1 LRISFFIYKKHPNED
16 KKANQSEKI
25 PDQSETKFEHF
36 YKLFSNII
44 KKSQKSR
51 YLACLKQKKFLNLKM
66 SRLFQLK
73 AFVFATKLMLL
84 CLFSVSCNSL
94 SPRDKGYAL
103 KKRPA
108 PIPNSSFTI
117 FGNKTQYHQDVYNI
131 RQDLTSTNSR
141 VTTLEGDVRQIRSNP
156 VLSSNYNNVDMNK
169 FRPTNAQSHIVKK
182 GETLTLIARQHGVSI
197 NSLVQNN
204 GIKNPNIILTG
215 QKLIINPINNIPN
228 SSRLSNSQ
236 NQTKKTEDSEY
247 QVLEGD
253 TISRIAKS
261 HGISNETLISSNGDI
276 NPNQIQTGQIIKI
289 PTNQSKIVKEDQT
302 KSVKDEANIIQN
314 PEDPD
319 EIIAPEGH
327 GFYQVSSGDT
337 LHSIAVSFGTDTDNL
352 RKLNKISNNESSLKV
367 GDYILVPVL
376 DESLYE
382 S

>member
-1 LRISFFIYKKHPNED
+1 
-16 KKANQSEKI
+16 
-25 PDQSETKFEHF
+25 
-36 YKLFSNII
+36 
-44 KKSQKSR
+44 
-51 YLACLKQKKFLNLKM
+51 M

-108 PIPNSSFTI
+108 PIPNSSFNI

-156 VLSSNYNNVDMNK
+156 VLSSNHNNVDMNK

-289 PTNQSKIVKEDQT
+289 PKNQSNIVKKEEDQN
-302 KSVKDEANIIQN
+302 KPVKDESNIIQN

-352 RKLNKISNNESSLKV
+352 RKLNKISDNESSLKV

>member
-1 LRISFFIYKKHPNED
+1 MF
-16 KKANQSEKI
+16 
-25 PDQSETKFEHF
+25 
-36 YKLFSNII
+36 
-44 KKSQKSR
+44 
-51 YLACLKQKKFLNLKM
+51 
-66 SRLFQLK
+66 RLFQLK

-108 PIPNSSFTI
+108 PIPNSSFNI
-117 FGNKTQYHQDVYNI
+117 FGKKNQYHQDVYNI

-156 VLSSNYNNVDMNK
+156 VLSSNHNNAAMNNIGL
-169 FRPTNAQSHIVKK
+169 TNAQNHIVRK

-197 NSLVQNN
+197 NSIVQNN

-236 NQTKKTEDSEY
+236 IQTKKTEGSEY
-247 QVLEGD
+247 QILEGD

-352 RKLNKISNNESSLKV
+352 RKLNKISSNESSLKV

-376 DESLYE
+376 DETLYE

>member
-1 LRISFFIYKKHPNED
+1 
-16 KKANQSEKI
+16 
-25 PDQSETKFEHF
+25 
-36 YKLFSNII
+36 
-44 KKSQKSR
+44 
-51 YLACLKQKKFLNLKM
+51 M
-66 SRLFQLK
+66 SRLFHLK
-73 AFVFATKLMLL
+73 AFEFISKIILL
-84 CLFSVSCNSL
+84 SLLSVSCNSL

-108 PIPNSSFTI
+108 PIPNSSLNI
-117 FGNKTQYHQDVYNI
+117 FGNKNQYHQQFYNI

-156 VLSSNYNNVDMNK
+156 VLSSNYNNVGMNK
-169 FRPTNAQSHIVKK
+169 FRPTNDQSHIVKK

-204 GIKNPNIILTG
+204 GIKNPDIILTG
-215 QKLIINPINNIPN
+215 QKLIVNPIHKT
-228 SSRLSNSQ
+228 SNLNPTTNPQTFSQ
-236 NQTKKTEDSEY
+236 QSQGNQYK
-247 QVLEGD
+247 VLEGD
-253 TISRIAKS
+253 TINRIAKS
-261 HGISNETLISSNGDI
+261 HGISNETLIASNSGI
-276 NPNQIQTGQIIKI
+276 NPDQIQTGQIIKI
-289 PTNQSKIVKEDQT
+289 PTDQPEAVKET
-302 KSVKDEANIIQN
+302 ENKSNKSEANIIQN

-352 RKLNKISNNESSLKV
+352 RKLNKISNSEGSLKV
-367 GDYILVPVL
+367 GDYILVPVP

>member
-1 LRISFFIYKKHPNED
+1 
-16 KKANQSEKI
+16 
-25 PDQSETKFEHF
+25 
-36 YKLFSNII
+36 
-44 KKSQKSR
+44 
-51 YLACLKQKKFLNLKM
+51 M
-66 SRLFQLK
+66 SRLFHLK
-73 AFVFATKLMLL
+73 AFEFISKIILL
-84 CLFSVSCNSL
+84 SLLSVSCNSL

-108 PIPNSSFTI
+108 PIPNSSLNI
-117 FGNKTQYHQDVYNI
+117 FGNKNQYHQQFYNI

-156 VLSSNYNNVDMNK
+156 VLSSNYNNVGMNK
-169 FRPTNAQSHIVKK
+169 FRPTNAKSHIVKK

-204 GIKNPNIILTG
+204 GIKNPDIILTG
-215 QKLIINPINNIPN
+215 QKLIVNPIHKTSNLNPTTN
-228 SSRLSNSQ
+228 PQTLSQ
-236 NQTKKTEDSEY
+236 QTQGNQYK
-247 QVLEGD
+247 VLEGD
-253 TISRIAKS
+253 TINRIAKS
-261 HGISNETLISSNGDI
+261 HGISNETLIASNSGI
-276 NPNQIQTGQIIKI
+276 NPDQIQTGQIIKI
-289 PTNQSKIVKEDQT
+289 PTDQPEAVKET
-302 KSVKDEANIIQN
+302 ENKSNKSEANIIQN

-352 RKLNKISNNESSLKV
+352 RKLNKISNSEGSLKV
-367 GDYILVPVL
+367 GDYILVPVP

>member
-1 LRISFFIYKKHPNED
+1 
-16 KKANQSEKI
+16 
-25 PDQSETKFEHF
+25 
-36 YKLFSNII
+36 
-44 KKSQKSR
+44 
-51 YLACLKQKKFLNLKM
+51 M

-108 PIPNSSFTI
+108 PIPNSSFNI
-117 FGNKTQYHQDVYNI
+117 FGKKNQYHQDVYNI

-156 VLSSNYNNVDMNK
+156 VLSSNHNNAAMNNIGL
-169 FRPTNAQSHIVKK
+169 TNAQNHIVKK

-197 NSLVQNN
+197 NSIVQNN

-236 NQTKKTEDSEY
+236 IQTKKTEGSEY
-247 QVLEGD
+247 QILEGD

-302 KSVKDEANIIQN
+302 KSVKDAANIIQN

-352 RKLNKISNNESSLKV
+352 RKLNKISSNESSLKV

-376 DESLYE
+376 DETLYE

>member
-1 LRISFFIYKKHPNED
+1 
-16 KKANQSEKI
+16 
-25 PDQSETKFEHF
+25 
-36 YKLFSNII
+36 
-44 KKSQKSR
+44 
-51 YLACLKQKKFLNLKM
+51 M
-66 SRLFQLK
+66 SRLFHLK
-73 AFVFATKLMLL
+73 AFEFISKIILL
-84 CLFSVSCNSL
+84 SLLSVSCNSL

-108 PIPNSSFTI
+108 PIPNSSLNI
-117 FGNKTQYHQDVYNI
+117 FGNKNQYHQQFYNI

-156 VLSSNYNNVDMNK
+156 VLSSNYNNVGMNK
-169 FRPTNAQSHIVKK
+169 FRPTNAKSHIVKK

-204 GIKNPNIILTG
+204 GIKNPDIILTG
-215 QKLIINPINNIPN
+215 QKLIVNPIHKTSNLNPTTN
-228 SSRLSNSQ
+228 PQTLSQQSQ
-236 NQTKKTEDSEY
+236 GNQYK
-247 QVLEGD
+247 VLEGD
-253 TISRIAKS
+253 TINRIAKS
-261 HGISNETLISSNGDI
+261 HGISNETLIASNSGI
-276 NPNQIQTGQIIKI
+276 NPDQIQTGQIIKI
-289 PTNQSKIVKEDQT
+289 PTDQPEAVKET
-302 KSVKDEANIIQN
+302 ENKSNKSEANIIQN

-352 RKLNKISNNESSLKV
+352 RKLNKISNSEGSLKV
-367 GDYILVPVL
+367 GDYILVPVP

>member
-1 LRISFFIYKKHPNED
+1 
-16 KKANQSEKI
+16 
-25 PDQSETKFEHF
+25 
-36 YKLFSNII
+36 
-44 KKSQKSR
+44 
-51 YLACLKQKKFLNLKM
+51 M
-66 SRLFQLK
+66 SRLFHLK
-73 AFVFATKLMLL
+73 AFEFISKIILL
-84 CLFSVSCNSL
+84 SLLSVSCNSL

-108 PIPNSSFTI
+108 PIPNSSLNI
-117 FGNKTQYHQDVYNI
+117 FGNKNQYHQQFYNI

-156 VLSSNYNNVDMNK
+156 VLSSNYNNVGMNK
-169 FRPTNAQSHIVKK
+169 FRPTNAKSHIVKK

-204 GIKNPNIILTG
+204 GIKNPDIILTG
-215 QKLIINPINNIPN
+215 QKLIVNPIHKT
-228 SSRLSNSQ
+228 SNLNPTTNPQTFSQ
-236 NQTKKTEDSEY
+236 QSQGNQYK
-247 QVLEGD
+247 VLEGD
-253 TISRIAKS
+253 TINRIAKS
-261 HGISNETLISSNGDI
+261 HGISNETLIASNSGI
-276 NPNQIQTGQIIKI
+276 NPDQIQTGQIIKI
-289 PTNQSKIVKEDQT
+289 PTDQPEAVKET
-302 KSVKDEANIIQN
+302 ENKSNKSEANIIQN

-352 RKLNKISNNESSLKV
+352 RKLNKISNSEGSLKV
-367 GDYILVPVL
+367 GDYILVPVP

>member
-1 LRISFFIYKKHPNED
+1 
-16 KKANQSEKI
+16 
-25 PDQSETKFEHF
+25 
-36 YKLFSNII
+36 
-44 KKSQKSR
+44 
-51 YLACLKQKKFLNLKM
+51 M
-66 SRLFQLK
+66 SRLFHLK
-73 AFVFATKLMLL
+73 AFEFMSKIILL
-84 CLFSVSCNSL
+84 SLLSVSCNSL

-108 PIPNSSFTI
+108 PIPNSSLNI
-117 FGNKTQYHQDVYNI
+117 FGNKNLYHQQFYNI

-182 GETLTLIARQHGVSI
+182 GETLTLIALQHGVSI

-204 GIKNPNIILTG
+204 GIKNPDIILTG
-215 QKLIINPINNIPN
+215 QKLIVNPIHKTSNLNPTTN
-228 SSRLSNSQ
+228 PQTLSQKSQ
-236 NQTKKTEDSEY
+236 GNQYK
-247 QVLEGD
+247 VLEGD
-253 TISRIAKS
+253 TINRIAKS
-261 HGISNETLISSNGDI
+261 HGISNETLIASNSGI
-276 NPNQIQTGQIIKI
+276 NPDQIQTGQIIKI
-289 PTNQSKIVKEDQT
+289 PTDQPKAVKET
-302 KSVKDEANIIQN
+302 ENKSNKSEANIIQN

-327 GFYQVSSGDT
+327 GFYKVSSGDT

-352 RKLNKISNNESSLKV
+352 RKLNKISSSEGTLKV
-367 GDYILVPVL
+367 GDYILVPVP

>member
-1 LRISFFIYKKHPNED
+1 
-16 KKANQSEKI
+16 
-25 PDQSETKFEHF
+25 
-36 YKLFSNII
+36 
-44 KKSQKSR
+44 
-51 YLACLKQKKFLNLKM
+51 M

-108 PIPNSSFTI
+108 PIPNSSFNI
-117 FGNKTQYHQDVYNI
+117 FGKKNQYHQDVYNI

-156 VLSSNYNNVDMNK
+156 VLSSNHNNAAMNNIGL
-169 FRPTNAQSHIVKK
+169 TNAQNHIVKK

-197 NSLVQNN
+197 NSIVQNN

-236 NQTKKTEDSEY
+236 IQTKKTEGSEY
-247 QVLEGD
+247 QILEGD

-302 KSVKDEANIIQN
+302 KSVKDAANIIQN

-352 RKLNKISNNESSLKV
+352 RKLNKISSNESALKV

-376 DESLYE
+376 DETLYE

>member
-1 LRISFFIYKKHPNED
+1 
-16 KKANQSEKI
+16 
-25 PDQSETKFEHF
+25 
-36 YKLFSNII
+36 
-44 KKSQKSR
+44 
-51 YLACLKQKKFLNLKM
+51 M

-108 PIPNSSFTI
+108 PIPNSSFNI
-117 FGNKTQYHQDVYNI
+117 FGKKNQYHQDVYNI
-131 RQDLTSTNSR
+131 RQDLTNTNSR

-156 VLSSNYNNVDMNK
+156 VLSSNYNNVEMNK

-197 NSLVQNN
+197 NSIVQNN

-215 QKLIINPINNIPN
+215 QKLIINPFNNIPN

-236 NQTKKTEDSEY
+236 KQTKKTEGSEY

-302 KSVKDEANIIQN
+302 KSFKDEANIIQN
-314 PEDPD
+314 PEDPN

-337 LHSIAVSFGTDTDNL
+337 LHSIAISFGTDTDNL

>member
-1 LRISFFIYKKHPNED
+1 
-16 KKANQSEKI
+16 
-25 PDQSETKFEHF
+25 
-36 YKLFSNII
+36 
-44 KKSQKSR
+44 
-51 YLACLKQKKFLNLKM
+51 M

-73 AFVFATKLMLL
+73 AYVFATKLMLL

-108 PIPNSSFTI
+108 PIPNSSFNI

-156 VLSSNYNNVDMNK
+156 VLSSNYNNADMNK

-204 GIKNPNIILTG
+204 GIKNPDIILTG
-215 QKLIINPINNIPN
+215 QKLIVNPIQKTSNINTPSN
-228 SSRLSNSQ
+228 TQSLSKPSLD
-236 NQTKKTEDSEY
+236 NQYK
-247 QVLEGD
+247 VLEGD
-253 TISRIAKS
+253 TINRIAKS
-261 HGISNETLISSNGDI
+261 HGISNETLISSNSGID
-276 NPNQIQTGQIIKI
+276 PNQIQTGQIIKI
-289 PTNQSKIVKEDQT
+289 PTDQPEAVKET
-302 KSVKDEANIIQN
+302 ENISNKSEANIIQN

-352 RKLNKISNNESSLKV
+352 RKLNKISNSESSLKV
-367 GDYILVPVL
+367 GDYILVPVP

>member
-1 LRISFFIYKKHPNED
+1 
-16 KKANQSEKI
+16 
-25 PDQSETKFEHF
+25 
-36 YKLFSNII
+36 
-44 KKSQKSR
+44 
-51 YLACLKQKKFLNLKM
+51 M
-66 SRLFQLK
+66 SRLFHLK
-73 AFVFATKLMLL
+73 AFEFISKIILL
-84 CLFSVSCNSL
+84 SLLSMSCNSL

-108 PIPNSSFTI
+108 PIPNSSFNI
-117 FGNKTQYHQDVYNI
+117 FGNKNQYHQQFYNI

-215 QKLIINPINNIPN
+215 QKLVINPINNISN
-228 SSRLSNSQ
+228 SSRSSDPQ
-236 NQTKKTEDSEY
+236 KQTKKTEGSEY

-261 HGISNETLISSNGDI
+261 HGISNETLISSNGGI
-276 NPNQIQTGQIIKI
+276 NPDQIQTGQIIKI
-289 PTNQSKIVKEDQT
+289 PTNQSNIVKQDEAQN
-302 KSVKDEANIIQN
+302 KPAEDEANIIQN

-337 LHSIAVSFGTDTDNL
+337 LHSIAISFGTDTDNL
-352 RKLNKISNNESSLKV
+352 RKLNNISNNDGSLKV

>member
-1 LRISFFIYKKHPNED
+1 
-16 KKANQSEKI
+16 
-25 PDQSETKFEHF
+25 
-36 YKLFSNII
+36 
-44 KKSQKSR
+44 
-51 YLACLKQKKFLNLKM
+51 M

-108 PIPNSSFTI
+108 PIPNSSFNI
-117 FGNKTQYHQDVYNI
+117 FGKKNQYHQDVYNI

-156 VLSSNYNNVDMNK
+156 VLSSNHNNAAMNNIGL
-169 FRPTNAQSHIVKK
+169 TNAQNHIVKK

-197 NSLVQNN
+197 NSIVQNN

-236 NQTKKTEDSEY
+236 IQTKKTEGSEY
-247 QVLEGD
+247 QILEGD

-352 RKLNKISNNESSLKV
+352 RKLNKISSNESSLKV

-376 DESLYE
+376 DETLYE